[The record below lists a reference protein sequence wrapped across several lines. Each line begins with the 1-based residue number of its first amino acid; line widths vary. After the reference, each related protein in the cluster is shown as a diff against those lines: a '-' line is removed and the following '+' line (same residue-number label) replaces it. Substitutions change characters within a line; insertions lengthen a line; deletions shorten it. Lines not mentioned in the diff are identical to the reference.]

1 MRKLI
6 NIIIGLV
13 FGIGF
18 LVLAFY
24 NVQFSDVI
32 AGFKKFNYLYIF
44 PIIVLIVV
52 YFLIR
57 AYRWGLIFKPHPV
70 PSFKNLF
77 SGIMIGVMVNNLIPA
92 KIGELSR
99 AFILGKKEKTGI
111 SLTFGTIIV
120 ERIFDF
126 LALFFCFFTVF
137 VFSPAEREFL
147 TNASAA
153 WKTAFFATLG
163 GFFILVI
170 LIIIFKFKTKVF
182 VAVIEKI
189 IGVFSKKF
197 ALKVDEMFNSFADGL
212 KCLDSFKNSFRIF
225 STSVFQW
232 VLMGFCTWVALI
244 SFDIHI
250 SVFSACFVM
259 VIVTLSCALPPSPG
273 GIGPT
278 QLASVLVLAIYGVK
292 GGDAIGYSIVQNF
305 LSFLVGT
312 ILGIFFLFKE
322 SLNFTELIKFS
333 EEKR

>member
-1 MRKLI
+1 MKKYV
-6 NIIIGLV
+6 NIIVGLV
-13 FGIGF
+13 FGVGF

-32 AGFKKFNYLYIF
+32 AGFKKFNPLYIL
-44 PIIVLIVV
+44 PIVILTVI

-92 KIGELSR
+92 KIGEISR
-99 AFILGKKEKTGI
+99 AFILGKKENTGI

-126 LALFFCFFTVF
+126 LALFFCFFAVF

-147 TNASAA
+147 NNTSTAG
-153 WKTAFFATLG
+153 KTAFASTLCG
-163 GFFILVI
+163 FIL
-170 LIIIFKFKTKVF
+170 LIIMIVIFKVKTNIFIKV
-182 VAVIEKI
+182 VENILGI
-189 IGVFSKKF
+189 FSKPF
-197 ALKVDEMFNSFADGL
+197 AAKINPWFNSFADGL
-212 KCLDSFKNSFRIF
+212 KCLDSFSNSLKIF

-232 VLMGFCTWVALI
+232 VLMGFTTWIALI
-244 SFDIHI
+244 SFNIHI

-259 VIVTLSCALPPSPG
+259 IIVVLGCVLPPSPG

-278 QLASVLVLAIYGVK
+278 QLFSVLVLKFYGVN
-292 GGDAIGYSIVQNF
+292 GGEAMGYSIVQNF
-305 LSFLVGT
+305 LSFAVGT
-312 ILGIFFLFKE
+312 ILGIIYLFKE
-322 SLNFTELIKFS
+322 SMNFTELIKFS